1 MLGEV
6 EILDGQVEVDAGY
19 EKAKRTATE
28 SVERGASLHQP
39 RLQQNA
45 IHHNAI
51 HYRHP
56 RLTQKARKAA
66 VQDLST
72 LLTMKD
78 LAMAALLV
86 AFVLQVP
93 FARGTSVLQPLS
105 VERPDEAVFPLPEAP
120 RHLPPFGTEVTGA
133 KATNKFWANWVV
145 EEGRELSIHPM
156 PYVLRYDESTGS
168 PNMRIS
174 RSSSDERVVQY
185 GDAETNGAEKIRYYF
200 SPFVSEFG
208 LGAIEGAG
216 NDGQVVVKEGLFGI
230 HAEVRGP
237 VGSGRKIVFPIYSGM
252 SYVSGLYSGFTPK
265 ITSDRALLVIER
277 VSNGIWRL
285 LNNGGKEF
293 RLYAVDPAGNFA
305 DETFDFHSDGRIW
318 MLSMV
323 EP

>member
-1 MLGEV
+1 
-6 EILDGQVEVDAGY
+6 
-19 EKAKRTATE
+19 
-28 SVERGASLHQP
+28 
-39 RLQQNA
+39 
-45 IHHNAI
+45 
-51 HYRHP
+51 
-56 RLTQKARKAA
+56 
-66 VQDLST
+66 
-72 LLTMKD
+72 
-78 LAMAALLV
+78 MAALLV

-105 VERPDEAVFPLPEAP
+105 VKRPDEAVFPLPEAP

-230 HAEVRGP
+230 HTEVRGP

-285 LNNGGKEF
+285 LNNGGKELLVLSF
-293 RLYAVDPAGNFA
+293 VCMQSIPP
-305 DETFDFHSDGRIW
+305 ETLPMRPLIFIQMEGCHQLSRVGFVWQKLKPLKIEPFLTFMLLQSWSTGSW